1 MNAYFSS
8 AKLLLFGLVEIL
20 VREQFMP
27 HTDTCLCVCVWRF
40 LLLLLLSFKNL
51 FELFLFSSQS
61 HRFVPLHFVPL
72 VALVKRVTELITLLF
87 FFKCRLNEIEG

>member
-1 MNAYFSS
+1 MGF
-8 AKLLLFGLVEIL
+8 F
-20 VREQFMP
+20 F
-27 HTDTCLCVCVWRF
+27 F

-61 HRFVPLHFVPL
+61 HRFVPFFPL

-87 FFKCRLNEIEG
+87 LFKCCLNEIEG